1 VTALCIRGILARD
14 RDGVTAFEFALLL
27 PFFMILLF
35 GLFQTGQALFIQF
48 ALQHAV
54 VGAARCAS
62 NFSVVDSLGQNNTPQ
77 DCSSTGN
84 TQIEA
89 TQQAFGLS
97 LGNSVFTVCL
107 NQASCPGVGSGSY
120 TGYNCVSAS
129 YPFQFGVPF
138 LPFTNITLTAASC
151 YPVAG

>member
-1 VTALCIRGILARD
+1 MFAREE
-14 RDGVTAFEFALLL
+14 RGVTAVEFALLL
-27 PFFMILLF
+27 PFFVILLF

-62 NFSVVDSLGQNNTPQ
+62 NFSVVDSLGQNNIPQ
-77 DCSSTGN
+77 DCSTTGN
-84 TQIEA
+84 TQTEA
-89 TQQAFGLS
+89 TQQAFGIS
-97 LGNSVFTVCL
+97 LANSVFTVCL
-107 NQASCPGVGSGSY
+107 NQASCPSVGSGSY

-129 YPFQFGVPF
+129 YPFTFGVPF

>member
-1 VTALCIRGILARD
+1 MARLNAGRLARE
-14 RDGVTAFEFALLL
+14 RRGVTAVEFALLL
-27 PFFMILLF
+27 PFFVILLF
-35 GLFQTGQALFIQF
+35 GLFQSGQALFIQF

-62 NFSVVDSLGQNNTPQ
+62 NFSTANSLGASNTPV
-77 DCSSTGN
+77 DCSTTAN
-84 TQIEA
+84 TQTEA
-89 TQQAFGLS
+89 TEQAFGLALAS
-97 LGNSVFTVCL
+97 SVFTVCL

-120 TGYNCVSAS
+120 TGYNCVSAA

-138 LPFTNITLTAASC
+138 LPLTTLHLTAASC